1 MGGWVAKKS
10 RKFKL
15 NKQNIES
22 RAPKSTFNTK
32 RRRSTTTTDW
42 TLTLKWHPERTE
54 QMAAEVKV
62 FFGIFWTFPVS
73 STRDY
78 NWTTLLETTLVY
90 NERTLLWYGSTFA
103 LKIVTL
109 GRSIYSNGIPC
120 LVVILMHSSKCTFRN
135 SLLDQW
141 TAPAGRKEMLAKNC
155 NLLFRSIQLTLLL
168 QDLAVSC
175 TNTRSVGWLVAWSL
189 VLVSV
194 YCTRSHNTI
203 IPYLLSI

>member
-1 MGGWVAKKS
+1 MVGVAKKS

-32 RRRSTTTTDW
+32 RRRSTTTDW

-109 GRSIYSNGIPC
+109 RTIN
-120 LVVILMHSSKCTFRN
+120 LFQWHSLPRRYTNAFIKVHLSKQ
-135 SLLDQW
+135 SSW
-141 TAPAGRKEMLAKNC
+141 SMNC
-155 NLLFRSIQLTLLL
+155 S
-168 QDLAVSC
+168 S
-175 TNTRSVGWLVAWSL
+175 W
-189 VLVSV
+189 
-194 YCTRSHNTI
+194 
-203 IPYLLSI
+203 P